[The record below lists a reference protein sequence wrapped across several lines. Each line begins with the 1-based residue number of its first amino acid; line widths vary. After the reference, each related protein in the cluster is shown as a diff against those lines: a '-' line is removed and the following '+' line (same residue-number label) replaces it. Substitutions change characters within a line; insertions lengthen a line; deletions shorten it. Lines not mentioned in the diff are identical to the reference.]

1 MMQIMM
7 TTSTERWLS
16 ERAGGRW
23 VTFKKEKAMMDL
35 GGATLHFEMRM
46 PTVLMMEVNSE
57 KEIMDL
63 GGATLNIG
71 IRIPMI
77 P

>member
-1 MMQIMM
+1 
-7 TTSTERWLS
+7 
-16 ERAGGRW
+16 
-23 VTFKKEKAMMDL
+23 MDL

-63 GGATLNIG
+63 GRATLNIG